1 MEIFKII
8 GVAFVTAITAIL
20 LKSTK
25 PELSFAVTV
34 TGVIVILVFV
44 ADMLQNTVNII
55 STIASLTGIENG
67 LIKILLKIVGV
78 GYLTEFSAGI
88 LNDFGSN
95 AVADK
100 VILGGKLT
108 ILILSLPIIER
119 RPQLDKRLSGTHMT
133 AHKNG
138 FFGDKDKRL
147 PLRRGR
153 GKRKKFK
160 IVLAFFSL
168 FFFAVFGMSGIAFAY
183 AEESADGKE
192 ELNQNIIDQI
202 DKLDTEELQKY
213 IDSLGIFS
221 DKNIGERL
229 FDYIRGEKFDYG
241 SFGEQILGVLFEDV
255 KNMLPAFACI
265 CAVALLCGILSS
277 VRSSF
282 ADQSSADII
291 FLVAYAAALI
301 PGACR
306 IVGEWLF
313 PGAGESIASMQKQMQ
328 IVFPLL

>member
-1 MEIFKII
+1 MEILKII

-108 ILILSLPIIER
+108 ILILSLPIIESV
-119 RPQLDKRLSGTHMT
+119 LNLISG
-133 AHKNG
+133 
-138 FFGDKDKRL
+138 FL
-147 PLRRGR
+147 
-153 GKRKKFK
+153 
-160 IVLAFFSL
+160 
-168 FFFAVFGMSGIAFAY
+168 
-183 AEESADGKE
+183 
-192 ELNQNIIDQI
+192 ELI
-202 DKLDTEELQKY
+202 
-213 IDSLGIFS
+213 
-221 DKNIGERL
+221 
-229 FDYIRGEKFDYG
+229 
-241 SFGEQILGVLFEDV
+241 
-255 KNMLPAFACI
+255 
-265 CAVALLCGILSS
+265 
-277 VRSSF
+277 
-282 ADQSSADII
+282 
-291 FLVAYAAALI
+291 
-301 PGACR
+301 
-306 IVGEWLF
+306 
-313 PGAGESIASMQKQMQ
+313 
-328 IVFPLL
+328 